1 MKTLLSVQALK
12 AVRKNIKEHFQF
24 PWLSLDRNPESCVG
38 DRFE

>member
-12 AVRKNIKEHFQF
+12 AVRKKIKEHFQF
-24 PWLSLDRNPESCVG
+24 LSLDRNPESCVG